1 MKNFFYP
8 ERVAVVGVSPSPSNL
23 ARAIVYHL
31 IEFRYTGKIYLVG
44 PKGGSFMDHPIYPT
58 IAHIPDQVDLAAIL
72 TPAPTLPEIMEMC
85 GQKGIKR
92 VVIESAGFSELGDE
106 KKGLEQQ
113 LVTIAEKYGIRF
125 IGPNCIGVINME
137 NGLATPFMPFRN
149 DFSVGPLSIISQ
161 SGGVGGALLNEL
173 ATDNLG
179 FNKFASIGNKLDTD
193 ENDLLEYFLKD
204 GGTEIVFLYL
214 EGIADGRRLMEI
226 SFGSSKPILA
236 HKSNTS
242 EASTRI
248 ARSHTGSL
256 SASEEVVNAAF
267 RQCGIHRVDDMN
279 STLTAIR
286 AHTLPPMRGNRL
298 AVISRS
304 GGHAVVAADAVAKYG
319 FVLEPFPEDFL
330 RMVESRLR
338 AGVIRLGNP
347 MDLGDLFDFDLFHQI
362 VNDTLAREDIDGMLV
377 VLNYNGIFF
386 EENSRNLVGKIKDIC
401 LQRKKP
407 VALCVVTTG
416 EEWRLNRRN
425 HPGFPMFTEPE
436 EAAKALA
443 ISRDFCHRKIS
454 SFKEAEDFIVDQ
466 EKPSAILAGAK
477 ARQARQLTTAES
489 FEILANYSIPLAPW
503 TQARSSQ
510 EAAATATSL
519 GFPVAMKVM
528 GEEFIHKSDVGG
540 VLLNLSN
547 EDEVKDGYNRLAAI
561 LQTAESKTK
570 EKAILMQKMVSEGYE
585 VFVGAK
591 QDPVFG
597 PVILAGLGGIYVE
610 VLGDVTLRVAPVS
623 AAEAQKM
630 LGEIRGSQLLKG
642 VRGQPRGDLEAL
654 IHIVR
659 RISQL
664 VCDLPQIQE
673 LDLNPIKVLPKGQGC
688 LVVDCRM
695 ILS

>member
-1 MKNFFYP
+1 VKNFFYP
-8 ERVAVVGVSPSPSNL
+8 GSVAVVGVSPSPSNL

-44 PKGGSFMDHPIYPT
+44 PKGGSYMDQPIYPT

-72 TPAPTLPEIMEMC
+72 TPASTLPEIMETC

-113 LVTIAEKYGIRF
+113 LVAIARKYGIRF
-125 IGPNCIGVINME
+125 IGPNCIGVINKE
-137 NGLATPFMPFRN
+137 NGLATPFMPFSN
-149 DFSVGPLSIISQ
+149 TFSLGPLSIISQ

-173 ATDNLG
+173 ASENLG

-204 GGTEIVFLYL
+204 SGTETVFLYL

-226 SFGSSKPILA
+226 SFRSRKPILA

-267 RQCGIHRVDDMN
+267 RQCGIHRITDMN
-279 STLTAIR
+279 STLTAIK
-286 AHTLPPMRGNRL
+286 AHGLPPMRGNRL
-298 AVISRS
+298 AIISRS

-319 FVLEPFPEDFL
+319 FVLQPFPEDFL

-362 VNDTLAREDIDGMLV
+362 VRDTLAREDIDGMLV

-386 EENSRNLVGKIKDIC
+386 EENSRNLVGKIKEIC
-401 LQRKKP
+401 LQGQKP
-407 VALCVVTTG
+407 VALCVVTTE

-425 HPGFPMFTEPE
+425 HPGFPMFTDPE
-436 EAAKALA
+436 EAANALA
-443 ISRDFCHRKIS
+443 LSRDFCHRNIS
-454 SFKEAEDFIVDQ
+454 TFEEAETFAVEQ
-466 EKPSAILAGAK
+466 EKPLAILAEAK
-477 ARQARQLTTAES
+477 ARQAHQLTTAES

-503 TQARSSQ
+503 GQARSSR
-510 EAAATATSL
+510 EAAMRATAF

-540 VLLNLSN
+540 VILNLSN
-547 EDEVKDGYNRLAAI
+547 EAAVGEGYDRLAAI
-561 LQTAESKTK
+561 IQKAESKPK
-570 EKAILMQKMVSEGYE
+570 EKAILVQKMVSEGYE

-597 PVILAGLGGIYVE
+597 PIILAGLGGVYVE
-610 VLGDVTLRVAPVS
+610 VFGDVTLRVAPVS
-623 AAEAQKM
+623 AAEARKM
-630 LGEIRGSQLLKG
+630 FGEIRGSQLLKG
-642 VRGQPRGDLEAL
+642 VRGQQPGDLEAL
-654 IHIVR
+654 INIVQ

-695 ILS
+695 VLS

>member
-1 MKNFFYP
+1 
-8 ERVAVVGVSPSPSNL
+8 
-23 ARAIVYHL
+23 
-31 IEFRYTGKIYLVG
+31 
-44 PKGGSFMDHPIYPT
+44 
-58 IAHIPDQVDLAAIL
+58 
-72 TPAPTLPEIMEMC
+72 
-85 GQKGIKR
+85 
-92 VVIESAGFSELGDE
+92 
-106 KKGLEQQ
+106 
-113 LVTIAEKYGIRF
+113 
-125 IGPNCIGVINME
+125 
-137 NGLATPFMPFRN
+137 
-149 DFSVGPLSIISQ
+149 
-161 SGGVGGALLNEL
+161 
-173 ATDNLG
+173 
-179 FNKFASIGNKLDTD
+179 
-193 ENDLLEYFLKD
+193 
-204 GGTEIVFLYL
+204 
-214 EGIADGRRLMEI
+214 
-226 SFGSSKPILA
+226 
-236 HKSNTS
+236 
-242 EASTRI
+242 
-248 ARSHTGSL
+248 
-256 SASEEVVNAAF
+256 
-267 RQCGIHRVDDMN
+267 
-279 STLTAIR
+279 
-286 AHTLPPMRGNRL
+286 
-298 AVISRS
+298 
-304 GGHAVVAADAVAKYG
+304 
-319 FVLEPFPEDFL
+319 
-330 RMVESRLR
+330 
-338 AGVIRLGNP
+338 
-347 MDLGDLFDFDLFHQI
+347 
-362 VNDTLAREDIDGMLV
+362 
-377 VLNYNGIFF
+377 
-386 EENSRNLVGKIKDIC
+386 
-401 LQRKKP
+401 
-407 VALCVVTTG
+407 
-416 EEWRLNRRN
+416 
-425 HPGFPMFTEPE
+425 MFTEPE

-489 FEILANYSIPLAPW
+489 FEILANYSIPLAP
-503 TQARSSQ
+503 QARSSQ

-642 VRGQPRGDLEAL
+642 VSGQPRGDLEAL

>member
-642 VRGQPRGDLEAL
+642 VSGQPRGDLEAL

-688 LVVDCRM
+688 LVVDCRL